1 MNKKMLSVYSVLLL
15 AAQLAVAD
23 PTKPAPGW
31 HVVSDAASRGT
42 SSLPR
47 LQLIKHTSS
56 GTIALIDG
64 QQLQQGQSYKSYLVR
79 KIEQDRVILDLNG
92 EQLILPLLNTAIK
105 QYE

>member
-31 HVVSDAASRGT
+31 QVVSDSASRVAPP
-42 SSLPR
+42 LPR
-47 LQLIKHTSS
+47 LQLIKQTAN

-64 QQLQQGQSYKSYLVR
+64 QQLQQGQSYKNYLVR
-79 KIEQDRVILDLNG
+79 RIEQDRVILDLNG

>member
-31 HVVSDAASRGT
+31 HVVSDAASRDT

-47 LQLIKHTSS
+47 LQLIKQTSS

-64 QQLQQGQSYKSYLVR
+64 QQLQQGQRYKSYLVR